1 VEGRGQCGNV
11 RKASLET
18 QCSRK
23 DDATGLPIHYK
34 SSMSIEAR
42 KKRRAD
48 GAQTRRQ
55 PLIMHVLLS
64 ITIAS
69 RLPSSRRVLHHHLDR
84 PSHRNRML
92 NSPLLHSISTRSDI
106 ETPTQISTMMLTN
119 HHYPQPSNQHYATH
133 APLRSSPLSER
144 SANAPL
150 RFDFSMA
157 SQSNQDNTPT
167 AQRAFKPNPL
177 MQTRDAATKRRRD
190 MFFKRVQN
198 SRDDKKWET
207 RGEQVCVFADDAPGR
222 R

>member
-1 VEGRGQCGNV
+1 
-11 RKASLET
+11 
-18 QCSRK
+18 
-23 DDATGLPIHYK
+23 
-34 SSMSIEAR
+34 
-42 KKRRAD
+42 
-48 GAQTRRQ
+48 
-55 PLIMHVLLS
+55 MHVLLS

-69 RLPSSRRVLHHHLDR
+69 RLPPSRRVLHHHLDR
-84 PSHRNRML
+84 PSPQL
-92 NSPLLHSISTRSDI
+92 KAQFSSLDSISTRPNI
-106 ETPTQISTMMLTN
+106 ETPTHVPTMMLTN

-157 SQSNQDNTPT
+157 SQSNQDNTPA

-207 RGEQVCVFADDAPGR
+207 RGEQVCVSANDTPGR